1 MRIGFLAS
9 HGGSGMRAVV
19 QAIRAGS
26 LAAEAAAAISNN
38 SAAPALAFARE
49 AGIPRYH
56 LSAATHPV
64 PEELDAAIRDALV
77 RHGADV
83 VLLSGYMKNAG
94 PLVRA
99 AFRGRM
105 LNIHP
110 ALLPRFGGEGMYG
123 DRVHRAVLAAR
134 APVTGATVHVIDEVY
149 DHGPILR
156 QREVPVLAG
165 DTVETLRDRVMAAE
179 AALIVDVLR
188 DVVAGRLQL

>member
-19 QAIRAGS
+19 EAIRAGS
-26 LAAEAAAAISNN
+26 LVAEPAAVISNN
-38 SAAPALAFARE
+38 GAAPALAFARE
-49 AGIPRYH
+49 TGIPGYH
-56 LSAATHPV
+56 LSAATHPD
-64 PEELDAAIRDALV
+64 PEALDVAIRDALV

-83 VLLSGYMKNAG
+83 VLLSGYMKKVG
-94 PLVRA
+94 PLLRG

-123 DRVHRAVLAAR
+123 DHVHGAVLAAHV
-134 APVTGATVHVIDEVY
+134 PVTGATVHVIDEVY